1 MRRQRNELAGAQ
13 PLSPRLKWRAIA
25 LATLVL
31 VPAYWSLLGG
41 IVSAALDGRGPTAG
55 PMLAFGLA
63 LIPFAFVVLAFLSQ
77 HPRASSAALK
87 AMGMALLVGIPVSA
101 MTVDAVTGLVAGAGA
116 GGLVALRSDLD
127 HRWKA
132 RALAVVAV
140 SAYEF
145 VLVRTA
151 GAAALLLAPILPF
164 TALGVAD
171 HLSERRR
178 QREQADAFAT
188 RGRARPSR
196 GARSGG

>member
-1 MRRQRNELAGAQ
+1 VRGRRNELAGAE
-13 PLSPRLKWRAIA
+13 PLPPRVKWRAIT

-41 IVSAALDGRGPTAG
+41 VVSAALDGKGPAVG
-55 PMLAFGLA
+55 PMVAFGLA
-63 LIPFAFVVLAFLSQ
+63 LVPFALVVLAFLSQ

-101 MTVDAVTGLVAGAGA
+101 LTVDAVTGLVAGAGA
-116 GGLVALRSDLD
+116 GGAVALRWDLS
-127 HRWKA
+127 HRWKS
-132 RALAVVAV
+132 RALAVAAV

-171 HLSERRR
+171 HMSERRR
-178 QREQADAFAT
+178 QREEAEASVA
-188 RGRARPSR
+188 RAPARPPR
-196 GARSGG
+196 KARSGR